1 MKVKVKCLFDFRFC
15 LGIHLFWWH
24 TMCFLHPFLSHQTW
38 NKDNRE
44 GRQGRLSAFFFM
56 AGEKKSLSSSCF
68 FRGFYEVRR
77 YSAIWGWWFLAVPGT
92 CGRVRFPL
100 VPTWMYPLV
109 LHSSLKGAN
118 FTLFCCSYSVAW
130 LIYSLAEENLNG
142 LHELMYKILSW
153 NPERYFISR
162 VIYLWLLQKKMNRKD
177 YLN

>member
-1 MKVKVKCLFDFRFC
+1 MATDFHCFLGYISHLINLLLMKVKVKCLFDFRFC

-56 AGEKKSLSSSCF
+56 DGEKKSLSSSCF

-77 YSAIWGWWFLAVPGT
+77 YSAIWGWWFWAVPGT

-100 VPTWMYPLV
+100 LPTWMYPLFCTV
-109 LHSSLKGAN
+109 HWKEPISLFSAAHILWPGL
-118 FTLFCCSYSVAW
+118 FTAF
-130 LIYSLAEENLNG
+130 
-142 LHELMYKILSW
+142 
-153 NPERYFISR
+153 
-162 VIYLWLLQKKMNRKD
+162 QKKT
-177 YLN
+177 